1 MRRIILAALLACPL
15 VAGCVKANPPT
26 DTGDV
31 VTTLTSPSTPG
42 RGSTGTTGTTGSTG
56 TTTSSTSLAYNPDIQ
71 ALLQSDCVSCHGA
84 SRADGGV
91 RLNTYA
97 VVMTQVRAGNSS
109 SRLITSTRQNGS
121 MYRYWSGTTATR
133 QAKATQVQ
141 SWVVTY
147 NAQETR

>member
-1 MRRIILAALLACPL
+1 MRRIVLAALLACPL
-15 VAGCVKANPPT
+15 AAGCVKANPPT

-31 VTTLTSPSTPG
+31 VTTLTSPSTPSSG
-42 RGSTGTTGTTGSTG
+42 ATGTTGSTG
-56 TTTSSTSLAYNPDIQ
+56 TATSATPLAYNPDIQ
-71 ALLQSDCVSCHGA
+71 ALMQSDCVSCHGA

-91 RLNTYA
+91 RLHTYA
-97 VVMTQVRAGNSS
+97 AVMTQVRAGNSS
-109 SRLITSTRQNGS
+109 SRLITASRQNGS

-147 NAQETR
+147 NAQESR

>member
-1 MRRIILAALLACPL
+1 MRRLVLAALLACPL

-31 VTTLTSPSTPG
+31 VTTLTSPSTPSSG
-42 RGSTGTTGTTGSTG
+42 ATGATGSTG
-56 TTTSSTSLAYNPDIQ
+56 PSTSTTALAYTPDIQ
-71 ALLQSDCVSCHGA
+71 ALMQSDCVSCHGA

-91 RLNTYA
+91 RLHTYA
-97 VVMTQVRAGNSS
+97 AVMTQVRAGNSS
-109 SRLITSTRQNGS
+109 SRLVTSTRQNGS
-121 MYRYWSGTTATR
+121 MYRYWSGSSATR

-141 SWVVTY
+141 SWVVTF